1 MKTEPAAPIA
11 RRMADIAPFHVMAL
25 LARAKE
31 LEAAGRSIVH
41 MEIGEPDF
49 STAEPIVVAGQR
61 ALAEGRTRYTAA
73 AGLPELRQAISDH
86 YRERYGVEIPARR
99 ILITPGASGA
109 LQLATAALINPGDRV
124 LLADPGYPCNRHFV
138 RLVEG
143 RAFGVPVGPE
153 TGYQLTAELVERH
166 WDEQTTAVLLASPA
180 NPTGT
185 AIAPEALAA
194 IVATIE
200 ARGGRLI
207 MDEIYHGLIYGAPV
221 QTALAY
227 SDQVLVVNSF
237 SKYYGMTGWR
247 LGWLVAPEDLVGAV
261 EKLAQ
266 NLFLAAST
274 PAQHAA
280 LAAFTPAA
288 AAIFEAR
295 RREFLARRDFL
306 LPALRELGF
315 RIPVTPDGAFYLY
328 ADCGRF
334 TDDSHGFALR
344 LLEET
349 GVAITPG
356 IDFGGHLPHRHV
368 RFAYTNAI
376 PQLAEG
382 VERLRRAL

>member
-1 MKTEPAAPIA
+1 MKIEPVAPAA

-49 STAEPIVVAGQR
+49 PTAEPIVAAGQR
-61 ALAEGRTRYTAA
+61 ALAAGRTRYTAA

-86 YRERYGVEIPARR
+86 YRERYGVEIPTRR

-143 RAFGVPVGPE
+143 RAIGVPVGPE

-185 AIAPEALAA
+185 VIAPKELAA

-295 RREFLARRDFL
+295 RREFLTRRDFL

>member
-1 MKTEPAAPIA
+1 MKIELAAPPA

-49 STAEPIVVAGQR
+49 PTAEPIVAAGQR
-61 ALAEGRTRYTAA
+61 ALAAGCTRYTAA

-143 RAFGVPVGPE
+143 RAVGVPVGPE

-247 LGWLVAPEDLVGAV
+247 LGWLVAPEDLVGTV

-356 IDFGGHLPHRHV
+356 IDFGNHLPHRHI

>member
-1 MKTEPAAPIA
+1 MKIELAAPPA

-49 STAEPIVVAGQR
+49 PTAEPIVAAGQQ
-61 ALAEGRTRYTAA
+61 ALAAGRTRYTAA

-86 YRERYGVEIPARR
+86 YRERYGVEIPVRR

-143 RAFGVPVGPE
+143 RAVGVPVGPE

-356 IDFGGHLPHRHV
+356 IDFGGHLPHRHA

-382 VERLRRAL
+382 VERLRQAL

>member
-1 MKTEPAAPIA
+1 
-11 RRMADIAPFHVMAL
+11 MADIAPFHVMAL
-25 LARAKE
+25 LARARE
-31 LEAAGRSIVH
+31 LEAAGRTVIH

-49 STAEPIVVAGQR
+49 PTAEPIIAAGQR
-61 ALAEGRTRYTAA
+61 ALLEGHTRYTAA
-73 AGLPELRQAISDH
+73 AGLPALRQAIADQ
-86 YRERYGVEIPARR
+86 YQARYGVAISPRR
-99 ILITPGASGA
+99 ILVTPGASGA
-109 LQLATAALINPGDRV
+109 LQLATAILIDPGDRI

-143 RAFGVPVGPE
+143 EAVGIPVGPE

-166 WDEQTTAVLLASPA
+166 WDARTKAILLASPA

-185 AIAPEALAA
+185 VIPPDELAA
-194 IVATIE
+194 LIAAVE
-200 ARGGRLI
+200 ARGGRVI

-227 SDQVLVVNSF
+227 SDQVLVINSF

-247 LGWLVAPEDLVGAV
+247 LGWLVAPDDCIDAA

-280 LAAFTPAA
+280 LAAFGAEA
-288 AAIFEAR
+288 QAISEAR
-295 RREFLARRDFL
+295 RHEFQARRDFL

-315 RIPVTPDGAFYLY
+315 HIPVTPDGAFYLY

-334 TDDSHGFALR
+334 TDNSYDFALR
-344 LLEET
+344 LLEES

-356 IDFGGHLPHRHV
+356 IDFGHHLPNRHV

-382 VERLRRAL
+382 VERLRRVL

>member
-31 LEAAGRSIVH
+31 LETAGRSIVH

-86 YRERYGVEIPARR
+86 YRERYGVEIPVRR

-143 RAFGVPVGPE
+143 QAIGVPVGPE

-166 WDEQTTAVLLASPA
+166 WDQRTTAVLLASPA

-227 SDQVLVVNSF
+227 SDRVLVINSF

-247 LGWLVAPEDLVGAV
+247 LGWLVAPEDYVDAV

-274 PAQHAA
+274 PAQYAA
-280 LAAFTPAA
+280 LAAFTPAT

-315 RIPVTPDGAFYLY
+315 HIPVTPDGAFYLY

-334 TDDSHGFALR
+334 TDDSYGFALR

-356 IDFGGHLPHRHV
+356 IDFGNHLPHRHI

>member
-1 MKTEPAAPIA
+1 
-11 RRMADIAPFHVMAL
+11 MADIAPFHVMAL
-25 LARAKE
+25 LARARE

-49 STAEPIVVAGQR
+49 PTAEPIVAAGQR

-73 AGLPELRQAISDH
+73 AGLPELRQAIADH
-86 YRERYGVEIPARR
+86 YRERYGVEVSAGR
-99 ILITPGASGA
+99 ILVTPGASGA
-109 LQLATAALINPGDRV
+109 LQLATAVLVDPGDRV

-143 RAFGVPVGPE
+143 VAAGIPVGPD
-153 TGYQLTAELVERH
+153 TGYQLTAELVERY
-166 WDEQTTAVLLASPA
+166 WDERTVAVLLASPA

-185 AIAPEALAA
+185 VIPPAELAT
-194 IVATIE
+194 IVAAVE
-200 ARGGRLI
+200 ARGGRVI
-207 MDEIYHGLIYGAPV
+207 VDEIYHGLVYGAPV
-221 QTALAY
+221 RTALAC
-227 SDQVLVVNSF
+227 SNQVLIVNSF

-247 LGWLVAPEDLVGAV
+247 LGWLVAPDDCVGAA

-280 LAAFTPAA
+280 LAAFEPEAR
-288 AAIFEAR
+288 AIFEER
-295 RREFLARRDFL
+295 RREFQARRDFL

-315 RIPVTPDGAFYLY
+315 EIPVTPDGAFYLY
-328 ADCGRF
+328 AGCGRF
-334 TDDSHGFALR
+334 TDDSFAFALR

-356 IDFGGHLPHRHV
+356 LDFGHHLPHRHV

-382 VERLRRAL
+382 VERLRRALLGER

>member
-1 MKTEPAAPIA
+1 MKIELAAPPA

-31 LEAAGRSIVH
+31 LETAGRSIVH

-166 WDEQTTAVLLASPA
+166 WDAQTTAVLLASPA